1 MLGVML
7 RIQFRPCRVHD
18 RARSRSCIAMITAN
32 RRQIRQLTYWCD
44 ARLPRTS
51 STLGAPCRF
60 RSKLW
65 ARSDVF
71 GTPAGGCSA
80 LNRSK
85 GRAWHRCPFGHS
97 RSRIRLCG
105 RDERLFLGR
114 NRQRA
119 WRHGAPLVHLATAW
133 FGAKFPWGTLF
144 INISGSFVIGF
155 FFAISGPNGRFD
167 ASTNVKIFVMT
178 GLCGGYTTFS
188 AFSLQTLSL
197 FQQGDWFRGSGYIGA
212 SVLLCVVGVW
222 AGYALATAINPASSS
237 GW

>member
-1 MLGVML
+1 MHN
-7 RIQFRPCRVHD
+7 CRERQGCWERLVD
-18 RARSRSCIAMITAN
+18 FSRSFGHDQMSSEQLRVDAQPSIGRKVVLGTAALSAIAA
-32 RRQIRQLTYWCD
+32 LVSAFAD
-44 ARLPRTS
+44 AMS
-51 STLGAPCRF
+51 AYFWVAIG
-60 RSKLW
+60 
-65 ARSDVF
+65 
-71 GTPAGGCSA
+71 SA
-80 LNRSK
+80 L
-85 GRAWHRCPFGHS
+85 GGMA
-97 RSRIRLCG
+97 
-105 RDERLFLGR
+105 
-114 NRQRA
+114 
-119 WRHGAPLVHLATAW
+119 RHWCTSVATAW

>member
-1 MLGVML
+1 LLPTFEGAGSAVD
-7 RIQFRPCRVHD
+7 F
-18 RARSRSCIAMITAN
+18 SRSFGHGQMSSEQLRVDAQPSIGRKVLIA
-32 RRQIRQLTYWCD
+32 D
-44 ARLPRTS
+44 AMS
-51 STLGAPCRF
+51 AYFWVAIG
-60 RSKLW
+60 
-65 ARSDVF
+65 
-71 GTPAGGCSA
+71 SA
-80 LNRSK
+80 L
-85 GRAWHRCPFGHS
+85 GGMA
-97 RSRIRLCG
+97 
-105 RDERLFLGR
+105 
-114 NRQRA
+114 
-119 WRHGAPLVHLATAW
+119 RHWCTAVATAW

-197 FQQGDWFRGSGYIGA
+197 FQQGDWFRGSAYIGA

-222 AGYALATAINPASSS
+222 AGYALAMAINPASSS

>member
-1 MLGVML
+1 MH
-7 RIQFRPCRVHD
+7 CHD
-18 RARSRSCIAMITAN
+18 HGEQAANTSIDVLVRCTIAAN
-32 RRQIRQLTYWCD
+32 IKYPGCALSI
-44 ARLPRTS
+44 L
-51 STLGAPCRF
+51 
-60 RSKLW
+60 SKLW

-119 WRHGAPLVHLATAW
+119 WRHGAPLVHFDGDGLVRRQVSL
-133 FGAKFPWGTLF
+133 GILF